1 MDAII
6 FDFDGVIV
14 DSEKYWRREEKKF
27 FNSVIPHW
35 NEADH
40 HKTVGMTMAGSY
52 ELFKKEY
59 KIAISLEKYLE
70 KYRDIARRVY
80 EQCSLIEGMT
90 VLLGK
95 LQKATIPLAVASSAP
110 GEWVRHIL
118 KNQGIIGYFRA
129 IVTAE
134 DIGEHEGKP
143 KPAIYLLTAK
153 KLGVRPET
161 CIAIEDATNGIL
173 AAKTAGMQCIGV
185 DFPDG
190 TPQDLSQADFV
201 ITNFNELSVERLQS
215 LI

>member
-27 FNSVIPHW
+27 FKSVIPGW
-35 NEADH
+35 KETDH
-40 HKTVGMTMAGSY
+40 HKIVGMTMAGSY
-52 ELFKKEY
+52 ELFRKDYEMD
-59 KIAISLEKYLE
+59 ISLEEYLE
-70 KYRDIARRVY
+70 EYKDIARRVY

-118 KNQGIIGYFRA
+118 KNQGIFGYFRA

-134 DIGEHEGKP
+134 DIGEYEGKP

-153 KLGVRPET
+153 KLGVKPET

-173 AAKTAGMQCIGV
+173 AAKTAGMKCIGV
-185 DFPDG
+185 DFPG
-190 TPQDLSQADFV
+190 NTPQNLSRADLV
-201 ITNFNELSVERLQS
+201 ITDFNELSIEQLNS